1 MSKRLKFTTNFILLT
16 VLLSILCLGFCFSQD
31 VAATI
36 KTANS
41 SALEQTSYTNE
52 TAIRGIE
59 DYFLPEF
66 SFESQS
72 TSTAIKTVN
81 VGGFPVGIN
90 LKTDGLII
98 LSKCKVVTSKG
109 VIEPAQSIDI
119 KSGDVL
125 VAVDDLPIK
134 CKEDVE
140 KALGQSQDE
149 VVLTIRRGNSTN
161 RYTVTPVV
169 DSVNGKKRIG
179 LVLQDGILGIG
190 TMTFI
195 DGNSGRYACL
205 GHPIKDS
212 ENNDVIC
219 GGGNIYTADVSGVK
233 KGQKGK
239 AGELSGIFD
248 YTITPIGTVTK
259 NNTFGL
265 YGQYQQKV
273 STGAIQVAHRD
284 SVKAGKAQILTTISG
299 SKPRLYDV
307 EIIKVNKQSQPSDKS
322 MVIRI
327 VDEQLLKVTGGIV
340 QGMSGSPIIQNNM
353 LVGAVTH
360 VFINDPTKGYGLFA
374 QWMIEE
380 CNK

>member
-1 MSKRLKFTTNFILLT
+1 MSKRLKFTTSIFILST
-16 VLLSILCLGFCFSQD
+16 IIFAICLGLCYSQD
-31 VAATI
+31 L
-36 KTANS
+36 ANS
-41 SALEQTSYTNE
+41 VKLANSNGITTDIGQVDNVANTDLDDFFSPDLIFDTT
-52 TAIRGIE
+52 TA
-59 DYFLPEF
+59 
-66 SFESQS
+66 SS
-72 TSTAIKTVN
+72 IKTVN
-81 VGGFPVGIN
+81 IGGFPVGIN

-109 VIEPAQSIDI
+109 VIEPAQTIDV

-125 VAVDDLPIK
+125 VAVNDCPIK

-140 KALGQSQDE
+140 NALNACEGQATLS
-149 VVLTIRRGNSTN
+149 IRRGNSVN
-161 RYTVTPVV
+161 KYNITPVM
-169 DSVNGKKRIG
+169 DIVNGKKRIG
-179 LVLQDGILGIG
+179 LVLQDGVLGIG

-195 DGNSGRYACL
+195 DSNSGKYGCL

-219 GGGNIYTADVSGVK
+219 GGGNIFSADVSGVK

-248 YTITPIGTVTK
+248 YTIMPIGSVTK

-265 YGQYQQKV
+265 YGEYRQRL
-273 STGAIQVAHRD
+273 STNTIQVAHRD
-284 SVKAGKAQILTTISG
+284 VVKPGKAQILTTVSG

-307 EIIKVNKQSQPSDKS
+307 EIIKVNKQSQPCDKS

-327 VDEQLLKVTGGIV
+327 VDQQLLKVTGGIV
-340 QGMSGSPIIQNNM
+340 QGMSGSPIIQNGM

-360 VFINDPTKGYGLFA
+360 VFINDPTKGYGLYA
-374 QWMIEE
+374 QWMVEE

>member
-125 VAVDDLPIK
+125 VAVDDLTIK

-161 RYTVTPVV
+161 RYTITPVV

-239 AGELSGIFD
+239 AG
-248 YTITPIGTVTK
+248 
-259 NNTFGL
+259 
-265 YGQYQQKV
+265 
-273 STGAIQVAHRD
+273 
-284 SVKAGKAQILTTISG
+284 
-299 SKPRLYDV
+299 
-307 EIIKVNKQSQPSDKS
+307 
-322 MVIRI
+322 
-327 VDEQLLKVTGGIV
+327 
-340 QGMSGSPIIQNNM
+340 
-353 LVGAVTH
+353 
-360 VFINDPTKGYGLFA
+360 
-374 QWMIEE
+374 
-380 CNK
+380 